1 MTYPE
6 RKRETGV
13 MVDVGRKYFRP
24 ETLARLIGVIADLGL
39 NTLQLHFSEDMGL
52 GLDCPAYPWLAGR
65 DGILCTQGKV
75 GTVFPDTGFLT
86 VPELTDLL
94 SLAASKGINVIPS
107 LDSPGHLNYT
117 VKRFHDRV
125 AEKGS
130 VAFGYGEDQY
140 EVYTDGSLYGFR
152 KNGKELNLPAEA
164 SGVYGIGSYFLTGG
178 VAGRVQGTNNHS
190 YSRGIDL
197 SNEVAVAFLKSVI
210 GNYANLFYALGCR
223 DIDVGGDELLGF
235 RPAVVDLSV
244 LTRWNQLDSW
254 REAAVRKSGL
264 STAVAYDLFVI
275 WMNSLM
281 AMMKDIGY
289 RSVRIWNDEFRRTF
303 DTGWTPDPAAHVQFD
318 PSFTVQYWSSKPNYE
333 SPASL
338 ARAGYRLINADSS
351 HSYYVLITKARS
363 NPPESYTKVTP
374 EAITAEWDPFR
385 FGTGEGEWDLSEG
398 GERAAVA
405 GAIFCDWNDCPT
417 LRTDEE
423 VVDEMIPL
431 LEAWSKKALGTI

>member
-1 MTYPE
+1 
-6 RKRETGV
+6 
-13 MVDVGRKYFRP
+13 MV
-24 ETLARLIGVIADLGL
+24 
-39 NTLQLHFSEDMGL
+39 
-52 GLDCPAYPWLAGR
+52 
-65 DGILCTQGKV
+65 
-75 GTVFPDTGFLT
+75 
-86 VPELTDLL
+86 
-94 SLAASKGINVIPS
+94 
-107 LDSPGHLNYT
+107 
-117 VKRFHDRV
+117 
-125 AEKGS
+125 S
-130 VAFGYGEDQY
+130 VADEGD
-140 EVYTDGSLYGFR
+140 DGD
-152 KNGKELNLPAEA
+152 P
-164 SGVYGIGSYFLTGG
+164 
-178 VAGRVQGTNNHS
+178 
-190 YSRGIDL
+190 
-197 SNEVAVAFLKSVI
+197 SNEVAVAFQKSVI
-210 GNYANLFYALGCR
+210 GSYANLFYALGCR

-338 ARAGYRLINADSS
+338 ARAGYRLINADSV

-374 EAITAEWDPFR
+374 EAITAEGQGCCRRLPK
-385 FGTGEGEWDLSEG
+385 SS
-398 GERAAVA
+398 
-405 GAIFCDWNDCPT
+405 PT
-417 LRTDEE
+417 SVSPWPSSPSASSSST
-423 VVDEMIPL
+423 
-431 LEAWSKKALGTI
+431 SSS